1 MSTKRSNTPQETA
14 AAAEET
20 LLLDLYDQP
29 GHLIRRAN
37 QIAVSMFFETMNVE
51 VTPIQYSILRMLQE
65 SPGIDQ
71 ITLAGL
77 VALDKSTAADIAVRL
92 ESRGWIRRE
101 LVARRQ
107 RRLSLTAE
115 GEAALASMVT
125 SVHELRERM
134 LESLLPEE
142 KTEFIRLL
150 KKFVHLNN
158 EQSRAPLQRG
168 LKAGE
173 PSAQKP

>member
-1 MSTKRSNTPQETA
+1 MSTKRKITPEETA
-14 AAAEET
+14 ATAEEN
-20 LLLDLYDQP
+20 LLMDLFEQP

-37 QIAVSMFFETMNVE
+37 QIAVSMFFETMNVD

-71 ITLAGL
+71 VTLAGL

-92 ESRGWIRRE
+92 ESRGWIHRE
-101 LVARRQ
+101 VIARRQ

-115 GEAALASMVT
+115 GEAALNAMVPAVHTLRDRILAS
-125 SVHELRERM
+125 
-134 LESLLPEE
+134 LEPAE
-142 KTEFIRLL
+142 KKEFMRLL

-158 EQSRAPLQRG
+158 EQSRAPLQRSE
-168 LKAGE
+168 ARD
-173 PSAQKP
+173 

>member
-1 MSTKRSNTPQETA
+1 MSTKRKITPQETPA
-14 AAAEET
+14 TAEET
-20 LLLDLYDQP
+20 LLMDLFEQP

-37 QIAVSMFFETMNVE
+37 QIAVSMFFETMNVD
-51 VTPIQYSILRMLQE
+51 VTPIQYAILRMLQE

-71 ITLAGL
+71 VTLAGL

-101 LVARRQ
+101 VIARRQ
-107 RRLSLTAE
+107 RRLSLTAQ
-115 GEAALASMVT
+115 GEAALNAMVPA
-125 SVHELRERM
+125 VHALRDRI
-134 LESLLPEE
+134 LASLLPEE
-142 KTEFIRLL
+142 KKEFMRLL

-168 LKAGE
+168 SDAKT
-173 PSAQKP
+173 

>member
-1 MSTKRSNTPQETA
+1 MSTKRSNTSRETAA

-37 QIAVSMFFETMNVE
+37 QIAVSMFFETMNGE

-92 ESRGWIRRE
+92 ESRGWIHRE
-101 LVARRQ
+101 VMARRQ
-107 RRLSLTAE
+107 RRLSLTPG
-115 GEAALASMVT
+115 GEAALASMVS
-125 SVHELRERM
+125 SVHTLRDRM
-134 LESLLPEE
+134 LDSLLPDE
-142 KTEFIRLL
+142 KKEFIRLL

-158 EQSRAPLQRG
+158 AQSRAPLQR
-168 LKAGE
+168 
-173 PSAQKP
+173 SIKP

>member
-1 MSTKRSNTPQETA
+1 M
-14 AAAEET
+14 
-20 LLLDLYDQP
+20 DLFEQP

-37 QIAVSMFFETMNVE
+37 QIAVSMFFETMNVD

-71 ITLAGL
+71 VTLAGL

-92 ESRGWIRRE
+92 ESRGWIHRE
-101 LVARRQ
+101 VIARRQ

-115 GEAALASMVT
+115 GEAALNAMVPAVHTLRDRILAS
-125 SVHELRERM
+125 
-134 LESLLPEE
+134 LEPAE
-142 KTEFIRLL
+142 KKEFMRLL

-158 EQSRAPLQRG
+158 EQSRAPLQRSE
-168 LKAGE
+168 ARD
-173 PSAQKP
+173 

>member
-1 MSTKRSNTPQETA
+1 MSTKQKNTPQETPA
-14 AAAEET
+14 TAEET
-20 LLLDLYDQP
+20 LEMDLYEQP

-71 ITLAGL
+71 VTLAGL

-92 ESRGWIRRE
+92 ESRGWIHRE
-101 LVARRQ
+101 VVARRQ
-107 RRLSLTAE
+107 RCLSLTAE
-115 GEAALASMVT
+115 GEAALNAMVPA
-125 SVHELRERM
+125 VHTLRDRM
-134 LESLLPEE
+134 LASLSPAEQ
-142 KTEFIRLL
+142 KEFMRLL

-168 LKAGE
+168 SENKT
-173 PSAQKP
+173 

>member
-1 MSTKRSNTPQETA
+1 MSTKRKITPEETA
-14 AAAEET
+14 ATAEET
-20 LLLDLYDQP
+20 LLMDLFEQP

-37 QIAVSMFFETMNVE
+37 QIAVSMFFETMNVD

-71 ITLAGL
+71 VTLAGL

-92 ESRGWIRRE
+92 ESRGWIHRE
-101 LVARRQ
+101 VIARRQ

-115 GEAALASMVT
+115 GEAALNAMVPAVHTLRDRILAS
-125 SVHELRERM
+125 
-134 LESLLPEE
+134 LEPAE
-142 KTEFIRLL
+142 KKEFMRLL

-158 EQSRAPLQRG
+158 EQSRAPLQRSE
-168 LKAGE
+168 ARD
-173 PSAQKP
+173 